1 MQPDKHIAPI
11 EQHIRRFFNGH
22 QIAAQQFHQGPAV
35 HDLPDLSVLEI
46 GPGPRS
52 AGWTYV
58 TCGAWEATSTNLLE
72 YLMTADQA
80 RPRYVELLTI
90 IAYYAISAT
99 FGVGHTVSI
108 GEPLLDGSLCEDVYL
123 SLPYVFGPDL
133 ERFTLDGREGHI
145 LWAFPLTPAEKQYL
159 LDNGVQALEDRLEDS
174 RVEYWSP
181 FRPSV
186 V

>member
-1 MQPDKHIAPI
+1 MSPGTSNAAI

-22 QIAAQQFHQGPAV
+22 QITAQQFHNGPAV
-35 HDLPDLSVLEI
+35 HDLPNLSVLEI

-58 TCGAWEATSTNLLE
+58 TCGAWEATSASLLE

-80 RPRYVELLTI
+80 RSRYVELLTI
-90 IAYYAISAT
+90 IAYYTISAT

-123 SLPYVFGPDL
+123 SLPYTFGPDL
-133 ERFTLDGREGHI
+133 ERFTADGREGRI
-145 LWAFPLTPAEKQYL
+145 LWAFPLTPTEKRYL
-159 LDNGVQALEDRLEDS
+159 LDNGVQALEDRLEAS
-174 RVEYWSP
+174 KVEYWSP
-181 FRPSV
+181 FRASV